1 MATIL
6 HGNNENLV
14 EVSMDKAAVQ
24 AAFVA
29 AGLSRVVKDIDLISR
44 ASIRLYAMPVD
55 VSALEVGA
63 SRLGGVPDLPTG
75 IDWPQWKG
83 LHQSFIAQI
92 RLEDVRQ
99 YDVNGVLPCSGML
112 WFFYDAQQ
120 ETFGADPADSGGWCV
135 LFNDDNHVELQRTPT
150 PEALPAASQ
159 FKACSLR
166 FANEITLSQQ
176 PRLEIASF
184 DWTDEE
190 QKSYETLLS
199 TFPSPTDRATVHHRL
214 LGNPDT
220 IQDDMRLQCQLAS
233 QGVTDIDDPRAN
245 ELAKDAM
252 QWQLLL
258 QIDSDA
264 SIGMRWGNAGMLY
277 YWIKSTDLRTCSFDR
292 VWLVLQS
299 E

>member
-92 RLEDVRQ
+92 RLEDMRQ

-135 LFNDDNHVELQRTPT
+135 LFNDDNHVEVQRAPT
-150 PEALPAASQ
+150 PQGLPVGSQ

-166 FANEITLSQQ
+166 FA
-176 PRLEIASF
+176 
-184 DWTDEE
+184 
-190 QKSYETLLS
+190 
-199 TFPSPTDRATVHHRL
+199 
-214 LGNPDT
+214 
-220 IQDDMRLQCQLAS
+220 
-233 QGVTDIDDPRAN
+233 
-245 ELAKDAM
+245 
-252 QWQLLL
+252 
-258 QIDSDA
+258 
-264 SIGMRWGNAGMLY
+264 
-277 YWIKSTDLRTCSFDR
+277 
-292 VWLVLQS
+292 
-299 E
+299 